1 MSATPKF
8 EIDVAAG
15 AGLTTVTVRGELD
28 IATAERLEAV
38 LSPLGAEGAP
48 VVVELSECVFV
59 DSTGLRAILSG
70 AGPLP
75 EGGGFGGGRRLAVAA
90 PSAAVRRVFDISG
103 IGALVPVFDTREH
116 AVAAVNNGAG
126 PPGRS

>member
-15 AGLTTVTVRGELD
+15 AGLTTVSVRGELD

-75 EGGGFGGGRRLAVAA
+75 EGGGFGGRRLAVAA